1 MKTLIR
7 ATLAFI
13 IGIPLAYVLLLVLGF
28 CYDDMRDYRQ
38 DRENLQSIHRVE
50 VCIQQS
56 DHSKSAKESCVIL
69 EQNRQ

>member
-7 ATLAFI
+7 AFVALV
-13 IGIPLAYVLLLVLGF
+13 IGIPLAYVFLLVLGL
-28 CYDDMRDYRQ
+28 CYHDMRDYRE
-38 DRENLQSIHRVE
+38 DRANLQSIHRVE